1 MKGLGNLSFHSLKG
15 PKGANRR
22 INFMDVKQT
31 RKLSTLVVCSY
42 LKTEDLKQLK
52 GI

>member
-1 MKGLGNLSFHSLKG
+1 MKGLGNLSFRSLK
-15 PKGANRR
+15 KGANRR

-31 RKLSTLVVCSY
+31 TKFSSLVICSY